1 MARIGLGV
9 VTTLVA
15 AVLLLSGCGDKQVK
29 DEAMRAGRAA
39 DTFPAADEDYFKDM
53 DGGVQLSLKEIRGRN
68 NWVVWTGGNDRFWD
82 LITNSAFGN
91 FDLLKTIS
99 SYKGDENH
107 KGLAYGRHNRFEQL
121 GLMNEP
127 CFVEPKEGSKDQ
139 FGLWLDQ
146 RVKDD
151 PNCPDDPF
159 ANEKKYPGVKIGARG
174 VTVPVGSYYGYP
186 TGIVG
191 LRLFPNPDFDE
202 KAKKHWDAEKYYTD
216 PDYYNDKN
224 LVRPYRVGMA
234 CGFCHVGPS
243 PTHPPADPENPKWE
257 NMSAVVGAQYFW
269 IDRIFGWNYGKPGSP
284 ERKASEQ
291 NYLIQLV
298 HTSRPGALDTSLVST
313 DYINNPRTM
322 NAVYE
327 LQARMDIAAKRG
339 GVETLSGG
347 ELNNEFLPGT
357 FDSATKQVT
366 TPHVLKDG
374 SDSVGVQ
381 GALNRV
387 FINIGLFS
395 EEWLRHFN
403 PLFGG
408 VPNTA
413 IQIEVG
419 RKNSSYWQ
427 ATEHQTADLAAYF
440 LNKDIQKGHKL
451 ADAPGGQKYMTAAGP
466 ATQLDRGKEVFAE
479 TCAGCHSSK
488 QPQPPKEIDFKTC
501 NGPNYLA
508 CWNQYWAWVKSD
520 EFKAQMKEMVK
531 DKDFLTDNYL
541 STDMRIPVTLLQ
553 TNACSPLATNAI
565 AGNIWDNFSSTSYK
579 QLPSVGT
586 IKIHDPFTGEEKDYV
601 MPAGGRGYT
610 RVPSLVALWSTAPY
624 LVNNTVGWPGGS
636 PYAHPPQPMPPH
648 DQKPHDPTYDP
659 LNPSVE
665 ERVKTFEASIRQ
677 MLWPETRPHDKLLGD
692 KGVFLIDRTSVGSYL
707 KVPGGYL
714 PGFLKPLLSPL
725 HRWLPSVFGDG
736 DLMVGPIPKDTPVNL
751 ISNTELYKDDATLAE
766 NLPRYVQL
774 LQLLKKATHDLSQL
788 PKNAT
793 DEEARKV
800 FANLRKPL
808 LDFSKCPD
816 FEVNRGHYFGTSF
829 TSETT
834 ALSDDDKEA
843 LIEFLKTF

>member
-1 MARIGLGV
+1 MKRTGLGA
-9 VTTLVA
+9 LA
-15 AVLLLSGCGDKQVK
+15 ALLTAGMLLSGCGDKQVV
-29 DEAMRAGRAA
+29 DEARQAGRAA

-53 DGGVQLSLKEIRGRN
+53 DGGYKLTQTEVIGRN
-68 NWVVWTGGNDRFWD
+68 NWIVWTAGNDRFWD
-82 LITNSAFGN
+82 VITDTAFGN

-99 SYKGDENH
+99 SH
-107 KGLAYGRHNRFEQL
+107 PSMAFGRHNRFNQL

-127 CFVEPKEGSKDQ
+127 CFVEPTGPSEDQ

-151 PNCPDDPF
+151 PNCPADPF

-174 VTVPVGSYYGYP
+174 TTVPVGSFYGYP

-191 LRLFPNPDFDE
+191 LRLFPNPAFDE
-202 KAKKHWDAEKYYTD
+202 KAKKRWDPVRYYTD
-216 PDYYNDKN
+216 PSYYNDKT

-243 PTHPPADPENPKWE
+243 PTNPPADPENPKFE

-284 ERKASEQ
+284 EREKNER

-322 NAVYE
+322 NAVYG
-327 LQARMDIAAKRG
+327 LGARMKLAMERG
-339 GVETLSGG
+339 QETLGGG
-347 ELNNEFLPGT
+347 ELNNKFLPGD
-357 FDSATKQVT
+357 FNDATRQVQ

-374 SDSVGVQ
+374 SDSVGVL

-387 FINIGLFS
+387 YINIGLFS

-403 PLFGG
+403 ALFGG

-413 IQIEVG
+413 IQISVG
-419 RKNSSYWQ
+419 RANSSYWQ
-427 ATEHQTADLAAYF
+427 ATEAQTPALAAYF

-451 ADAPGGQKYMTAAGP
+451 ADAPGGASLIALDS
-466 ATQLDRGKEVFAE
+466 AVLDRGKEVFAE

-488 QPQPPKEIDFKTC
+488 QPPVPKDIDFATC

-508 CWNQYWAWVKSD
+508 CWDKYWAWVKSP
-520 EFKAQMKEMVK
+520 EFKEKMKQIVK
-531 DKDFLTDNYL
+531 SPDFLDGNYL
-541 STDMRIPVTLLQ
+541 STDMRVPVTLLQ

-565 AGNIWDNFSSTSYK
+565 AGNIWDNFSSDSYK

-610 RVPSLVALWSTAPY
+610 RVPSLVSLWSTAPY
-624 LVNNTVGWPGGS
+624 LVNNSVGEFVN
-636 PYAHPPQPMPPH
+636 
-648 DQKPHDPTYDP
+648 D
-659 LNPSVE
+659 PSVAG
-665 ERVKTFEASIRQ
+665 RLQSFNSSIRQ
-677 MLWPETRPHDKLLGD
+677 MLWPERRAHDKFLGD
-692 KGVFLIDRTSVGSYL
+692 KGVFLIDRTTVNSYL
-707 KVPGGYL
+707 VVPGGFL
-714 PGFLKPLLSPL
+714 PDFLKPLLSPL
-725 HRWLPSVFGDG
+725 HRWLPSIFGDG

-751 ISNTELYKDDATLAE
+751 LSNTELYKDDATLAQ
-766 NLPRYVQL
+766 NLPRYVEL
-774 LQLLKKATHDLSQL
+774 FQLLKKATHDLKQL
-788 PKNAT
+788 PPNAT

-800 FANLRKPL
+800 FANLRAPL
-808 LDFSKCPD
+808 LSFSKCPD

-829 TSETT
+829 TTETT
-834 ALSDDDKEA
+834 ALSDADKEA
-843 LIEFLKTF
+843 LIQFLTTF

>member
-1 MARIGLGV
+1 MARIGFGV
-9 VTTLVA
+9 IATLLTVG
-15 AVLLLSGCGDKQVK
+15 LLLSGCGDKQVK
-29 DEAMRAGRAA
+29 DEAMKAGRAA

-53 DGGVQLSLKEIRGRN
+53 DGGAKLTQDEVIGRN
-68 NWVVWTGGNDRFWD
+68 NWIVWTGGNDRFWD
-82 LITNSAFGN
+82 IITNSAFGN

-99 SYKGDENH
+99 SH
-107 KGLAYGRHNRFEQL
+107 KTLPFGRHNRFEQL

-127 CFVEPKEGSKDQ
+127 CFVEPTEPSKDQ

-146 RVKDD
+146 RVKND

-174 VTVPVGSYYGYP
+174 TLLDGEKFPVGSYYGYP

-202 KAKKHWDAEKYYTD
+202 KAKKHWDAKKYYED

-243 PTHPPADPENPKWE
+243 PTNPPADPENPKWE

-269 IDRIFGWNYGKPGSP
+269 IDRIFGWNYGKLGSAQW
-284 ERKASEQ
+284 KKNEQ

-327 LQARMDIAAKRG
+327 LSARMNLGKERG
-339 GVETLSGG
+339 LETLSGP
-347 ELNNEFLPGT
+347 ELNNEFLKGDLNGT
-357 FDSATKQVT
+357 TVA

-387 FINIGLFS
+387 YINIGLFS

-427 ATEHQTADLAAYF
+427 ATEAQTLDLAKYF

-451 ADAPGGQKYMTAAGP
+451 ADAPGGKKYMTATDA
-466 ATQLDRGKEVFAE
+466 QLDRGKEVFAE

-488 QPQPPKEIDFKTC
+488 QPPVPKDIDFKTC
-501 NGPNYLA
+501 NGPNYLV
-508 CWNQYWAWVKSD
+508 CWDKYWAWVNTP
-520 EFKAQMKEMVK
+520 EFKEQMKALVK
-531 DKDFLTDNYL
+531 APDFLEGNYL
-541 STDMRIPVTLLQ
+541 STDMRVPVTLLQ

-624 LVNNTVGWPGGS
+624 LVNNSVGWPEGS
-636 PYAHPPQPMPPH
+636 AYSEDYLNGKKPYPAYLL
-648 DQKPHDPTYDP
+648 D
-659 LNPSVE
+659 PSVDG
-665 ERVKTFEASIRQ
+665 RVQSFKVSIKQ

-692 KGVFLIDRTSVGSYL
+692 KGVFFIDRTSVGSYL
-707 KVPGGYL
+707 VVPGGFL

-725 HRWLPSVFGDG
+725 HRWLPSIFGDG
-736 DLMVGPIPKDTPVNL
+736 DLMVGPIPKDTPVNIL
-751 ISNTELYKDDATLAE
+751 SNTELYKDDATLAE

-774 LQLLKKATHDLSQL
+774 LQFLKQATHDLARL

-793 DEEARKV
+793 DEEARKA

-829 TSETT
+829 TTETT
-834 ALSDDDKEA
+834 ALNDDDKNA